1 MKSDRDFSYPL
12 LTLSDSLCTTI
23 ILTHILL
30 LGSILFA
37 QPKERIELQINKCS
51 GTVFNSLTDNPIYA
65 VKVEIL
71 SGNNEPKDSTYT
83 DHKGNYYM
91 DPVGYL
97 WRPRIRFTSYD
108 FENKMI
114 MLNENHLDEQG
125 IMNFDISL
133 EPIPESEK
141 PKVFSKGTVASRAK
155 TFFWK
160 GNVYYYLENNSIPSE
175 YNASRIIINE
185 VSTEKSPQGELLI
198 SINGQKINPLLC
210 YVPQDGMYENLLAI
224 LSGYL
229 PEPLFDDSGLPRYLD
244 EDLLEPTVVFGRIMD
259 ALTDKPV
266 MGAEV
271 SIIGISVNKRITG
284 SNGKY
289 AFQIL
294 EAGEFFLNV
303 VPPIHSRYNK
313 PSKSKLIIKE
323 ARGGWHQSDQI
334 LFPKERFHWAK

>member
-1 MKSDRDFSYPL
+1 MKSNQDFSYPL
-12 LTLSDSLCTTI
+12 LTLSDSPHATI

-51 GTVFNSLTDNPIYA
+51 GTVFNSLNDNPIYA
-65 VKVEIL
+65 IKVEIL

-83 DHKGNYYM
+83 DHKGHYYM
-91 DPVGYL
+91 DPVGYV

-114 MLNENHLDEQG
+114 ILNQNHLDEQG

-133 EPIPESEK
+133 DPIPESEK

-160 GNVYYYLENNSIPSE
+160 GNVYYYIESNSIASD
-175 YNASRIIINE
+175 YKASRIIINE

-198 SINGQKINPLLC
+198 SINGQESNPLLC

-244 EDLLEPTVVFGRIMD
+244 QNLLEPTIVFGRIMD
-259 ALTDKPV
+259 ALTDEPV

-271 SIIGISVNKRITG
+271 SILGISLNKRITG
-284 SNGKY
+284 SDGKY
-289 AFQIL
+289 AFQVL
-294 EAGEFFLNV
+294 ETGEFFLNV
-303 VPPIHSRYNK
+303 VPPINSRYNN

-334 LFPKERFHWAK
+334 LFPKDRFHWAK